1 MTPGRPPCPHCG
13 GTSGQIVEVFEL
25 PLFECEECRLVF
37 PFPYPTQQEMVRR
50 HQSEEYAAHPYFAA
64 GEAAADETGLGFHHR
79 VAAMLAERLPKDARL
94 LDVGAGT
101 GDFLKLAASHFAVA
115 AVEPSEHLARRL
127 GERIQCPLHVGPF
140 ETYTP
145 AEKFDAIVMIDIIE
159 HAADPRGLL
168 NHARDLLKPGGL
180 LFIATVDSQSLL
192 YRMSPLIWRA
202 SAFSQKAAY
211 VLRRIYCYQHN
222 WYFNRAV
229 LGSIVSRAG
238 FNVVE
243 HRGYEFPLNRLR
255 ESAVILLGLRAI
267 YAAQAVWGANTEQYL
282 LAARPA

>member
-1 MTPGRPPCPHCG
+1 MTE
-13 GTSGQIVEVFEL
+13 T
-25 PLFECEECRLVF
+25 EENV
-37 PFPYPTQQEMVRR
+37 TEEETTAV
-50 HQSEEYAAHPYFAA
+50 SEAA
-64 GEAAADETGLGFHHR
+64 GQPAAEDPASPAEAMPEPEAPAPE
-79 VAAMLAERLPKDARL
+79 APAEPEEQLSPKDARL